1 MPQGRGWGY
10 AGICSPL
17 DSLRRFGR
25 GYLFQGGRMP
35 TEPTPKRTIVFFDG
49 QNLFHA
55 ALSAFGYKY
64 PNYDPVALAKA
75 VCQPRGWTVQE
86 IHFYTGIHAAAR
98 DPFWHGFWTNKL
110 AVMGARGAK
119 VISRPLRYR
128 NRTVDLPGGKQ
139 FTFPTA
145 EEKGIDVRIAVDLI
159 RGAHHNRYDV
169 GLVFSQDQDLAE
181 VAEEIRC
188 IAQEQNRWI
197 KLASAFPV
205 GPTYSNRRG
214 VNKTDWITID
224 RNLYDSCIDP
234 RDYRPGKT
242 HGGGTP

>member
-1 MPQGRGWGY
+1 MLFRSRG
-10 AGICSPL
+10 
-17 DSLRRFGR
+17 
-25 GYLFQGGRMP
+25 
-35 TEPTPKRTIVFFDG
+35 TKT
-49 QNLFHA
+49 
-55 ALSAFGYKY
+55 
-64 PNYDPVALAKA
+64 
-75 VCQPRGWTVQE
+75 
-86 IHFYTGIHAAAR
+86 
-98 DPFWHGFWTNKL
+98 
-110 AVMGARGAK
+110 
-119 VISRPLRYR
+119 ISRPLRYR
-128 NRTVDLPGGKQ
+128 NRTVDLPDGKK

-169 GLVFSQDQDLAE
+169 GVVFSQDQDLAE

-188 IAQEQNRWI
+188 ISVEQNRWI

-205 GPTYSNRRG
+205 SPTYSNRRG

-242 HGGGTP
+242 HGSGTP